1 MLETLKNTWKIPETR
16 KRIIF
21 TIVMLLI
28 YRAGSFIPVPYIDKA
43 QLATIVKGNGM
54 FGLMDIVS
62 GGNFSNF
69 TIFAM
74 SITPYINA
82 SIIMNLLTMVIPSLQ
97 RLQQSG
103 EDGRRKIT
111 QYVRYL
117 TMGLALVQAL
127 GLVIGYRNLLVPN
140 TLLTKTIVGLTIT
153 AGTALLMW
161 MGEEITEKGIGNG
174 ISLIIFASIVS
185 RIPAMFVT
193 IYEYLQNGTISVVM
207 LIGAVIFV
215 VAAIVA
221 IVAVTEGQRKVPVQ
235 YAKRVVGRKMYG
247 GRNTSIPLRMNQAGV
262 IPIIFASS
270 LTMFPSILASFFPN
284 SRFFVWMAEAFK
296 WGGATSTVTY
306 ILFIILFT
314 FFYTSAVFNPHDVAN
329 NLKKYGGFIP
339 GIRPGAP
346 TADYIKRAM
355 NRLTMAGGLFLAVI
369 ATLPIFLGNAMGVNL
384 QFSGTS
390 LLIVVGVALD
400 TVKQLEQQLLMRNYS
415 GFLK

>member
-1 MLETLKNTWKIPETR
+1 MLSTLKNTWKIPETR
-16 KRIIF
+16 KRILF
-21 TIVMLLI
+21 TIAMLLV
-28 YRAGSFIPVPYIDKA
+28 YRVGSFIPVPYIDTT
-43 QLATIVKGNGM
+43 QLDALVQQNGM

-74 SITPYINA
+74 SITPYINS

-97 RLQQSG
+97 RLQKSG
-103 EDGRRKIT
+103 EDGRRKIA
-111 QYVRYL
+111 QYIRYMTMIL
-117 TMGLALVQAL
+117 ALIQAMGLVL
-127 GLVIGYRNLLVPN
+127 GYKSILVPS
-140 TLLTKTIVGLTIT
+140 TLMTRVIVGLTIT
-153 AGTALLMW
+153 AGTAFLMW
-161 MGEEITEKGIGNG
+161 IGEEMTEKGIGNG

-185 RIPAMFVT
+185 RIPYGFVT
-193 IYEYLQNGTISVVM
+193 TYEYLKNGTISVYM
-207 LIGAVIFV
+207 LILGIVFV
-215 VAAIVA
+215 ALAFLA
-221 IVAVTEGQRKVPVQ
+221 IVAVNEGQRRVPVQ

-247 GRNTSIPLRMNQAGV
+247 GRSTSIPLRMNQAGV

-284 SRFFVWMAEAFK
+284 SGFFVWLADAFK
-296 WGGATSTVTY
+296 WGGVSSTITY

-339 GIRPGAP
+339 GIRPGTP
-346 TADYIKRAM
+346 TADYIKRSM
-355 NRLTMAGGLFLAVI
+355 NKLTMAGGIFLAII
-369 ATLPIFLGNAMGVNL
+369 ATLPIFLGNAMGISL

-400 TVKQLEQQLLMRNYS
+400 TVKQLEQQLMMRNYS

>member
-1 MLETLKNTWKIPETR
+1 MLSTLKNTWKIPETR

-28 YRAGSFIPVPYIDKA
+28 YRVGSFIPVPFIDTA
-43 QLATIVKGNGM
+43 QLQTLVQGNGM
-54 FGLMDIVS
+54 FGLMDIVA
-62 GGNFSNF
+62 GGNFSKF

-74 SITPYINA
+74 SIIPYINS

-97 RLQQSG
+97 RLQKSG
-103 EDGRRKIT
+103 EDGQRKIT

-117 TMGLALVQAL
+117 TMVLALIQAA
-127 GLVIGYRNLLVPN
+127 GLIFGYQSILTNDS
-140 TLLTKTIVGLTIT
+140 TLSKIIIAITIT

-161 MGEEITEKGIGNG
+161 IGEEITDKGIGNG
-174 ISLIIFASIVS
+174 ISLIIFTSIVS
-185 RIPAMFVT
+185 RIPAGIT
-193 IYEYLQNGTISVVM
+193 TAYEYVTTGAFSVFI
-207 LIGAVIFV
+207 LIIGIIL
-215 VAAIVA
+215 VALAIVA
-221 IVAVTEGQRKVPVQ
+221 IVAVTEGQRRVPVQ

-247 GRNTSIPLRMNQAGV
+247 GRSTSIPLRMNQAGV

-284 SRFFVWMAEAFK
+284 SKVFVWMASAFA
-296 WGGATSTVTY
+296 WGGVTATVTY
-306 ILFIILFT
+306 IVFIILFT
-314 FFYTSAVFNPHDVAN
+314 FFYTSAIFNPYDVAN

-346 TADYIKRAM
+346 TAEYIKKSM
-355 NRLTMAGGLFLAVI
+355 NKLTMAGGIFLAII
-369 ATLPIFLGNAMGVNL
+369 ATLPIFLGNAMGISL

-390 LLIVVGVALD
+390 LLIIVGVALD
-400 TVKQLEQQLLMRNYS
+400 TVKQLEQQLMMRNYS

>member
-1 MLETLKNTWKIPETR
+1 MLSTLKNTWKIPETR

-28 YRAGSFIPVPYIDKA
+28 YRVGSFIPVPFVDTA
-43 QLATIVKGNGM
+43 QLQTLVQGNGM
-54 FGLMDIVS
+54 FGLMDIVA
-62 GGNFSNF
+62 GGNFSKF

-74 SITPYINA
+74 SIIPYINS

-97 RLQQSG
+97 RLQKSG
-103 EDGRRKIT
+103 EDGQRKIT

-117 TMGLALVQAL
+117 TMILALIQAA
-127 GLVIGYRNLLVPN
+127 GLIFGYQSILTNDS
-140 TLLTKTIVGLTIT
+140 TLSKIIIAITIT

-161 MGEEITEKGIGNG
+161 IGEEITDKGIGNG
-174 ISLIIFASIVS
+174 ISLIIFTSIVS
-185 RIPAMFVT
+185 RIPAGIT
-193 IYEYLQNGTISVVM
+193 TTYEYVTNGTFSIFI
-207 LIGAVIFV
+207 LIIGIIL
-215 VAAIVA
+215 VALAIVA
-221 IVAVTEGQRKVPVQ
+221 IVAVTEGQRRVPVQ

-247 GRNTSIPLRMNQAGV
+247 GRSTSIPLRMNQAGV

-284 SRFFVWMAEAFK
+284 SKVFVWMASAFA
-296 WGGATSTVTY
+296 WGGVTATVTY
-306 ILFIILFT
+306 IVFIILFT
-314 FFYTSAVFNPHDVAN
+314 FFYTSAIFNPYDVAN

-346 TADYIKRAM
+346 TAEYIKKSM
-355 NRLTMAGGLFLAVI
+355 NKLTMAGGIFLAII
-369 ATLPIFLGNAMGVNL
+369 ATLPIFLGNAMGISL

-390 LLIVVGVALD
+390 LLIIVGVALD
-400 TVKQLEQQLLMRNYS
+400 TVKQLEQQLMMRNYS

>member
-1 MLETLKNTWKIPETR
+1 MLSTLKNTWKIPETR

-28 YRAGSFIPVPYIDKA
+28 YRVGSFIPVPFVDTT
-43 QLATIVKGNGM
+43 QLQSLVQGNGM
-54 FGLMDIVS
+54 FGLMDIVA
-62 GGNFSNF
+62 GGNFSKF

-74 SITPYINA
+74 SIIPYINS

-97 RLQQSG
+97 RLQKSG
-103 EDGRRKIT
+103 EDGQRKIT
-111 QYVRYL
+111 QYVRYM
-117 TMGLALVQAL
+117 TMVLALIQA
-127 GLVIGYRNLLVPN
+127 
-140 TLLTKTIVGLTIT
+140 VGLIFGYQSILTTDSTLSKVIIAITIT

-161 MGEEITEKGIGNG
+161 IGEEITEKGIGNG

-185 RIPAMFVT
+185 RIPSGIT
-193 IYEYLQNGTISVVM
+193 TTYEYIANGTFSVFI
-207 LIGAVIFV
+207 LIVGIILVAV
-215 VAAIVA
+215 AIVA
-221 IVAVTEGQRKVPVQ
+221 IVAVTEGQRRVPVQ

-247 GRNTSIPLRMNQAGV
+247 GRSTSIPLRMNQAGV

-284 SRFFVWMAEAFK
+284 SKFFVWMAEAFA
-296 WGGATSTVTY
+296 WGGVTATITY
-306 ILFIILFT
+306 IAFIILFT
-314 FFYTSAVFNPHDVAN
+314 FFYTSAIFNPHDVAN

-346 TADYIKRAM
+346 TAEYIKKSM
-355 NRLTMAGGLFLAVI
+355 NKLTMAGGIFLAII
-369 ATLPIFLGNAMGVNL
+369 ATLPIFLGNAMGISL

-390 LLIVVGVALD
+390 LLIIVGVALD
-400 TVKQLEQQLLMRNYS
+400 TVKQLEQQLMMRNYS

>member
-1 MLETLKNTWKIPETR
+1 MLSTLKNTWKIPETR

-28 YRAGSFIPVPYIDKA
+28 YRVGSFIPVPFVDTA
-43 QLATIVKGNGM
+43 QLQTLVQGNGM
-54 FGLMDIVS
+54 FGLMDIVA
-62 GGNFSNF
+62 GGNFSKF

-74 SITPYINA
+74 SIIPYINS

-97 RLQQSG
+97 RLQKSG
-103 EDGRRKIT
+103 EDGQRKIT

-117 TMGLALVQAL
+117 TMILALIQAA
-127 GLVIGYRNLLVPN
+127 GLIFGYQSILTNDS
-140 TLLTKTIVGLTIT
+140 TLSKIIIAITIT

-161 MGEEITEKGIGNG
+161 IGEEITDKGIGNG
-174 ISLIIFASIVS
+174 ISLIIFTSIVS
-185 RIPAMFVT
+185 RIPAGIT
-193 IYEYLQNGTISVVM
+193 TTYEYVTTGAFSIFI
-207 LIGAVIFV
+207 LIIGIIL
-215 VAAIVA
+215 VALAIVA
-221 IVAVTEGQRKVPVQ
+221 IVAVTEGQRRVPVQ

-247 GRNTSIPLRMNQAGV
+247 GRSTSIPLRMNQAGV

-284 SRFFVWMAEAFK
+284 SKVFVWMASAFA
-296 WGGATSTVTY
+296 WGGVTATVTY
-306 ILFIILFT
+306 IVFIILFT
-314 FFYTSAVFNPHDVAN
+314 FFYTSAIFNPYDVAN

-346 TADYIKRAM
+346 TAEYIKKSM
-355 NRLTMAGGLFLAVI
+355 NKLTMAGGIFLAII
-369 ATLPIFLGNAMGVNL
+369 ATLPIFLGNAMGISL

-390 LLIVVGVALD
+390 LLIIVGVALD
-400 TVKQLEQQLLMRNYS
+400 TVKQLEQQLMMRNYS